1 MNIKL
6 HINKTKKGTEFL
18 HAHFTDDNG
27 KRHRK
32 SLNLLN
38 TPENRKLA
46 KNRIIP
52 KLQLALDEKNGEF
65 FNNNKIPT
73 VDEFVMKSINMH
85 RSERNETTHKEYISA
100 YNLHIKDILGHIAID
115 KVKVSDIKQWQSDLQ
130 IIKGLSGS
138 RVKNIRKVLTRMY
151 SDAIDDEIVTR
162 SPLSR
167 VSAPTIDLPDIQPFS
182 ADEVIKLISNAE
194 GQLQNFVATA
204 CLTGARSGEL
214 LGLKWS
220 DIDFT
225 RKEISI
231 SRSIKMGVI
240 GKTKTKY
247 SVRTIDMIDSLVP
260 YLKAQYILTGHKN
273 SFVFLNRQGNH
284 IYDIKR
290 IRDSL
295 WKNLLKK
302 CNFEY
307 RTIYHTRHT
316 FATMMVENEDIL
328 WVSKML
334 GHKDSTITLQR
345 YAKYMKRPEIT
356 RGTFLNNKMSIIDNQ
371 NDNHNLKVA

>member
-1 MNIKL
+1 M
-6 HINKTKKGTEFL
+6 
-18 HAHFTDDNG
+18 
-27 KRHRK
+27 
-32 SLNLLN
+32 
-38 TPENRKLA
+38 
-46 KNRIIP
+46 
-52 KLQLALDEKNGEF
+52 
-65 FNNNKIPT
+65 
-73 VDEFVMKSINMH
+73 
-85 RSERNETTHKEYISA
+85 
-100 YNLHIKDILGHIAID
+100 HIKDILGHISLD

-130 IIKGLSGS
+130 IVKCLSGS

-167 VSAPTIDLPDIQPFS
+167 VPAPTIDLPDIQPFS
-182 ADEVIKLISNAE
+182 ADEVVKLISKAE

-247 SVRTIDMIDSLVP
+247 SVRTIDMLDGLIP

-273 SFVFLNRQGNH
+273 SFVFLNRLGNH

-371 NDNHNLKVA
+371 NDNQNLKVA